1 MNEMNYMHD
10 LIAIGISNKK
20 VFISLTVFSL
30 QSNQNKVTNQN
41 SVETPMDKPAEDA
54 YESFYIRAQKDSA
67 PVILELFLPQVRKRS
82 QPSLL
87 RRHC

>member
-41 SVETPMDKPAEDA
+41 SVETPLDKPAEDA
-54 YESFYIRAQKDSA
+54 NESFYIQAQ
-67 PVILELFLPQVRKRS
+67 
-82 QPSLL
+82 
-87 RRHC
+87 